1 MASMACTDLIFALF
15 HMPFGVAQLI
25 YNGKWILGTK
35 FCNVWLNIGND
46 LCGITACHILCIAID
61 KYMAV
66 CKPLEYRFL
75 TKRIGQLM
83 VILSW
88 FLPSGIFLLPLVTDF
103 FEKGNEDLLK
113 CRDQLMICSSMYN
126 KHVLITVFVV
136 AFYLP
141 MCATYVL
148 YGFIFYEIW
157 KFNKRSS
164 RQVRGKSCGEQG
176 QPKVF
181 RMESSAVCHRLQS
194 SVRAGTLLS
203 PSVQNS
209 LKPTDLDSTR
219 LPRQLMRNFK
229 AIRTL
234 GTIVLCFTICWMPL
248 LVFVVVYVYREYE
261 LPMWSMSITF
271 WISYMNSA
279 INPVLYSFFK
289 PIRVTLKRILCS
301 FK

>member
-1 MASMACTDLIFALF
+1 MLTTFTILANLTIVVAMFVSRGKGSSHNDHKITQLLMASMACIDLIFALF

-35 FCNVWLNIGND
+35 FCNVWLNVGND

-66 CKPLEYRFL
+66 CKPLVYRFL

-103 FEKGNEDLLK
+103 FQKGNEDLIK

-164 RQVRGKSCGEQG
+164 RQVRGKSCGEHV

-181 RMESSAVCHRLQS
+181 RTEFSAANV
-194 SVRAGTLLS
+194 
-203 PSVQNS
+203 
-209 LKPTDLDSTR
+209 
-219 LPRQLMRNFK
+219 K

-234 GTIVLCFTICWMPL
+234 GTIVLSFTVCWVPL
-248 LVFVVVYVYREYE
+248 WFFVVVYVYLDFEFP
-261 LPMWSMSITF
+261 LWSMLITS
-271 WISYMNSA
+271 WITYMNSA

-289 PIRVTLKRILCS
+289 PIRVALKRILCS